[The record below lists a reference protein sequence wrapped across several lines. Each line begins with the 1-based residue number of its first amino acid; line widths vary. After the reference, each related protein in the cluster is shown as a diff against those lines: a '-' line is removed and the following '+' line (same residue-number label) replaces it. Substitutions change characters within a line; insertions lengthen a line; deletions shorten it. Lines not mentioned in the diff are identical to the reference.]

1 MTVLSLVRPPWSW
14 PPGGELW
21 LRTLFG
27 LGRKQSPSKIRGLS
41 SIHFARLAIITRI
54 PDRGQGKEA
63 VGGPLMLFE
72 SNYDGSFD
80 RYIDVF
86 AAAIPAKM
94 YAFWGTSRGFPGVRP
109 VTPFK
114 RYISANEFGLA
125 HYYAAYPDASITMVT
140 SALRLKQRLAE
151 FDRRTRGLD
160 DAAFAVAYRNF
171 LTEVQNDL

>member
-1 MTVLSLVRPPWSW
+1 VLSLVRPPWSW
-14 PPGGELW
+14 PPGGEVW

-27 LGRKQSPSKIRGLS
+27 LGRKRSPSKVRELS
-41 SIHFARLAIITRI
+41 FIHFARLAIVRRF
-54 PDRGQGKEA
+54 PNRGQGPED
-63 VGGPLMLFE
+63 VDGPLMLFE

-94 YAFWGTSRGFPGVRP
+94 HAFWGTSRGFPGVRP

-114 RYISANEFGLA
+114 RYISANEFELD
-125 HYYAAYPDASITMVT
+125 HYYAAYPHASITTVT
-140 SALRLKQRLAE
+140 SALRLKERLAE
-151 FDRRTRGLD
+151 FHRRTQGLD

-171 LTEVQNDL
+171 LTEVQDDL